1 MGSELKPE
9 PLSDLRGVLAP
20 HPLPHLQNG
29 AIGVLLL
36 RAWEEQMS
44 A

>member
-9 PLSDLRGVLAP
+9 PLRDLRGVLAP
-20 HPLPHLQNG
+20 HSLPHLRNG
-29 AIGVLLL
+29 AIEVLLP

>member
-1 MGSELKPE
+1 MRSELKPE
-9 PLSDLRGVLAP
+9 PLHDLRGVLAP

-29 AIGVLLL
+29 AIGVLLP